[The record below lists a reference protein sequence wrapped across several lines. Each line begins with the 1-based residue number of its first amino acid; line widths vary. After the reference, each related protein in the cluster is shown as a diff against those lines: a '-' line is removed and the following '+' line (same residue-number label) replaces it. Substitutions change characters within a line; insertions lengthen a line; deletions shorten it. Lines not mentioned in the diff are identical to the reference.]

1 MGEVFFFSGT
11 KGCDLSLLIGS
22 CEGSHGLWRTYK
34 VKKRSWEMQA
44 LIVRSES
51 CLSSLYPVDKL
62 TQIVHNKPPV
72 NKCERKKIL
81 FPRGADDRF
90 FLNVVVEFENPC

>member
-1 MGEVFFFSGT
+1 MVKFISEVAYSEQTKRADVKADICMGEVFFFSGT

-51 CLSSLYPVDKL
+51 CLSSFI
-62 TQIVHNKPPV
+62 Q
-72 NKCERKKIL
+72 
-81 FPRGADDRF
+81 
-90 FLNVVVEFENPC
+90 

>member
-1 MGEVFFFSGT
+1 MKDIQSEKAKLGNAGIDRAVRELSFFF
-11 KGCDLSLLIGS
+11 
-22 CEGSHGLWRTYK
+22 
-34 VKKRSWEMQA
+34 
-44 LIVRSES
+44 
-51 CLSSLYPVDKL
+51 YPVDKL